1 MNKLTTPAPDYS
13 DTSRYSYH
21 VDQAWYGTLTEFTEA
36 FAQDWPASE
45 PETLHRVQTFLTQE
59 ARLIDEGRFNHWLEL
74 FTPDSVYW
82 VPVLPGGPGPDT
94 VLSHAFDD
102 FRRLSDRVYWLR
114 TGLAFSQLPASRTRR
129 LISNVEVLTGTA
141 EDPILVRSNFVVTE
155 FRAGVT
161 KIYSGW
167 YGHVLV
173 PTEEGLAIRVKQA
186 NLLDSEQGHEN
197 LTLVL

>member
-1 MNKLTTPAPDYS
+1 MSNLKATAPNYE

-21 VDQAWYGTLTEFTEA
+21 VDQAWYEELKGFTESFAREWPTADPQTVHEAQA
-36 FAQDWPASE
+36 F
-45 PETLHRVQTFLTQE
+45 LVQE
-59 ARLIDEGRFNHWLEL
+59 ARLIDEARFNHWLEL

-82 VPVLPGGPGPDT
+82 IPVLPGGPDPDFE
-94 VLSHAFDD
+94 LSHAFAA

-129 LISNVEVLTGTA
+129 LITNTEVLTDADSGNL
-141 EDPILVRSNFVVTE
+141 LVRSNFIVTE
-155 FRAGVT
+155 FRAGAT

-173 PTEEGLAIRVKQA
+173 RTEDGLAIRLKQA

>member
-1 MNKLTTPAPDYS
+1 VSDVKTPTPNYE

-21 VDQAWYGTLTEFTEA
+21 VDQEWYDELKEFTES
-36 FAQDWPASE
+36 FARDWPVADSG
-45 PETLHRVQTFLTQE
+45 TLHEVQAFLTKE
-59 ARLIDEGRFNHWLEL
+59 ARLIDEARFNHWLEL

-82 VPVLPGGPGPDT
+82 VPVLPGGPDPDFE
-94 VLSHAFDD
+94 LSHAFDD

-129 LISNVEVLTGTA
+129 VISNIEVLP
-141 EDPILVRSNFVVTE
+141 DPDRGLLLVRSNFVVTE

-167 YGHVLV
+167 YGHVLAR
-173 PTEEGLAIRVKQA
+173 TAEGLAIRVKQT

>member
-1 MNKLTTPAPDYS
+1 MSELKTTPSQYA

-21 VDQAWYGTLTEFTEA
+21 VDETWYEELKIFTNTLG
-36 FAQDWPASE
+36 QDWPGGDQEALQE
-45 PETLHRVQTFLTQE
+45 VQAFLTKE
-59 ARLIDEGRFNHWLEL
+59 ARLIDEARFNHWLEL
-74 FTPDSVYW
+74 FTPDSLYW
-82 VPVLPGGPGPDT
+82 VPVLPGGPDPDFE
-94 VLSHAFDD
+94 LSHTFDD

-129 LISNVEVLTGTA
+129 LITNIEVLP
-141 EDPILVRSNFVVTE
+141 DPTSEHTFVRANFIVTE

-167 YGHVLV
+167 YGYVLV
-173 PTEEGLAIRVKQA
+173 RTNEGLAIRVKQV

>member
-1 MNKLTTPAPDYS
+1 MSDVKSPTENYD

-21 VDQAWYGTLTEFTEA
+21 VDQKWYDQLKGFTET
-36 FAQDWPASE
+36 FGRDWPTID
-45 PETLHRVQTFLTQE
+45 PDTLHEVQAFLTKE
-59 ARLIDEGRFNHWLEL
+59 ARLIDEARFNHWLEM

-82 VPVLPGGPGPDT
+82 VPVLPGGPDPDFE
-94 VLSHAFDD
+94 LSHAFDD

-129 LISNVEVLTGTA
+129 VISNIEVLPDAGRGLL
-141 EDPILVRSNFVVTE
+141 LVRSNFVVTE
-155 FRAGVT
+155 FRAGAT

-167 YGHVLV
+167 YGHVLART
-173 PTEEGLAIRVKQA
+173 PDGLAIRVKQT